1 MPSKP
6 PSSARRA
13 CTMVLAGSLSAALL
27 SLAPALGANAE
38 PGENRTISINAAG
51 SGPSIDSTMYGAF
64 YEDINQGADGGI
76 YAELVQNRSFEFNS
90 GDNHTYTPMTA
101 WETLKR
107 GSDGTVAVVN
117 DSNRLNENNRNY
129 LQIDATADGAG
140 SGAGVGVRN
149 SGWNAGQKL
158 EAHKK
163 YNYSVWARTSNPAGS
178 TLAVTLETP
187 EGARLDIAT
196 VKVKG
201 DSWAKYEVTLS
212 PKSSTGAGRLTT
224 LVQGTGTVRLDMVSL
239 FPKDTWN
246 GRENGLRKDSQRR
259 STT

>member
-1 MPSKP
+1 MEKGHPFHAIQTIKTRQ
-6 PSSARRA
+6 ADLHHGA
-13 CTMVLAGSLSAALL
+13 CTGSLTAALL
-27 SLAPALGANAE
+27 SMTPALGANAE
-38 PGENRTISINAAG
+38 SAQNRTISIDAAG

-90 GDNHTYTPMTA
+90 GDNRTYIPMTA

-129 LQIDATADGAG
+129 LQIDATSAGAG

-163 YNYSVWARTSNPAGS
+163 YNYSVWARTSNPVRLNPRRDAG
-178 TLAVTLETP
+178 
-187 EGARLDIAT
+187 D
-196 VKVKG
+196 
-201 DSWAKYEVTLS
+201 
-212 PKSSTGAGRLTT
+212 AGRHPPGHRH
-224 LVQGTGTVRLDMVSL
+224 QSRSMVTAG
-239 FPKDTWN
+239 PNT
-246 GRENGLRKDSQRR
+246 R
-259 STT
+259 

>member
-1 MPSKP
+1 
-6 PSSARRA
+6 
-13 CTMVLAGSLSAALL
+13 MVLAGSLAAALL

-38 PGENRTISINAAG
+38 SRENRSISINAAG
-51 SGPSIDSTMYGAF
+51 TGPSIDSTMYGAF

-90 GDNHTYTPMTA
+90 ADNRTYTPMTA
-101 WETLKR
+101 WETLRR

-117 DSNRLNENNRNY
+117 DTNRLNEKNRNY
-129 LQIDATADGAG
+129 LQVDATAAGAG
-140 SGAGVGVRN
+140 TGAGVGVRN

-163 YNYSVWARTSNPAGS
+163 YNYSVWARTSNSAGS

-196 VKVKG
+196 IKVKG
-201 DSWAKYEVTLS
+201 DRWAKYEVTLS
-212 PKSSTGAGRLTT
+212 PKSSTGAGRLAT
-224 LVQGTGTVRLDMVSL
+224 LVQGTGTVRLDMISL
-239 FPKDTWN
+239 LRPPQRPC
-246 GRENGLRKDSQRR
+246 RED
-259 STT
+259 